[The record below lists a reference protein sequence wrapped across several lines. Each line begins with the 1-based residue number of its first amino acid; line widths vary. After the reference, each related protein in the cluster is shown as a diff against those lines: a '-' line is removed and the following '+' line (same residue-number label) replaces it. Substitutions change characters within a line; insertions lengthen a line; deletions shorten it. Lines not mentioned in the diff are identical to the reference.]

1 MAKSI
6 YQSEIM
12 LNMNTRLFLS
22 AIAGITE
29 AQAKERISDHNNPV
43 SWLAVHTVWARY
55 NICAM
60 LGKPAAKNPYDGLFE
75 NFKPFDAAADYGTLA
90 QAKAEWQ
97 KASDLLKE
105 ALASVTEEHLAA
117 DSPLKSPIGDF
128 TFGGTVAFLAQHE
141 SYDIGQIAFLKKY
154 FTKEAMSYN

>member
-6 YQSEIM
+6 YQSEIIF
-12 LNMNTRLFLS
+12 NMNTRLFLS
-22 AIAGITE
+22 ALEAVTE
-29 AQAKERISDHNNPV
+29 EQAKERISDHNNPL
-43 SWLAVHTVWARY
+43 SWLAAHTVWARY
-55 NICAM
+55 NSCAM
-60 LGKPAAKNPYDGLFE
+60 LGKPVAKNPYDGMFE
-75 NFKPFDAAADYGTLA
+75 NFKPFDAAANYGTLA
-90 QAKAEWQ
+90 NAKAEWQ

-105 ALASVTEEHLAA
+105 ALAAVTEEHLAA
-117 DSPLKSPIGDF
+117 DCPLKSPIGDF

>member
-6 YQSEIM
+6 YQSEIIF
-12 LNMNTRLFLS
+12 NMNTRLFLS
-22 AIAGITE
+22 ALEGVTE
-29 AQAKERISDHNNPV
+29 EHAKERISGHNNPL
-43 SWLAVHTVWARY
+43 SWLAAHTVWARY
-55 NICAM
+55 NSSAM
-60 LGKPAAKNPYDGLFE
+60 LGKPVAKNPYDGMFE
-75 NFKPFDAAADYGTLA
+75 NFKPFDAAANYGTLA
-90 QAKAEWQ
+90 NTKTEWQ

-105 ALASVTEEHLAA
+105 AFAAVTEEHLAA
-117 DSPLKSPIGDF
+117 ECPLKSPIGDF

>member
-6 YQSEIM
+6 YQSEII

-22 AIAGITE
+22 ALQGVTE
-29 AQAKERISDHNNPV
+29 EQAKERISGHNNPLN
-43 SWLAVHTVWARY
+43 WLAAHTVWARY
-55 NICAM
+55 NSCAM
-60 LGKPAAKNPYDGLFE
+60 LGKPVAKNPYDGLFE
-75 NFKPFDAAADYGTLA
+75 NFKPFDAAANYGTLDN
-90 QAKAEWQ
+90 AKAEWQ

-105 ALASVTEEHLAA
+105 ALAAVTEEHLAA
-117 DSPLKSPIGDF
+117 DCPLKSPIGDF